1 LRRTLTPM
9 ARYRDYSGID
19 NTCPKIDEVI
29 SAIDS
34 VNWDEDSYWDA
45 KTVTEIMEQIRKANS
60 DLRDW
65 GNQMCRERDELQ
77 DEFDDLKRENDKLQ
91 DDVIYYEK
99 QVKELGNKID
109 SLEDELSEALKPIR

>member
-1 LRRTLTPM
+1 M
-9 ARYRDYSGID
+9 SRYRDNSGID
-19 NTCPKIDEVI
+19 NTCPKINEVI

-45 KTVTEIMEQIRKANS
+45 KTVTEIMEKIRKANS

-77 DEFDDLKRENDKLQ
+77 DEFDDLKKENDKLQ
-91 DDVIYYEK
+91 DEVNYYQKE
-99 QVKELGNKID
+99 VKELENKID
-109 SLEDELSEALKPIR
+109 TLEDELNSALAGN

>member
-1 LRRTLTPM
+1 M
-9 ARYRDYSGID
+9 RYRDNSGIE

-34 VNWDEDSYWDA
+34 VNWEESYWDA
-45 KTVTEIMEQIRKANS
+45 KTITEIMEKIRKANS

-77 DEFDDLKRENDKLQ
+77 DEIYELQKEKEDLQ
-91 DDVIYYEK
+91 DEIY
-99 QVKELGNKID
+99 
-109 SLEDELSEALKPIR
+109 ALKEENEKLYE